1 MDSLTDR
8 LTLARARQLLG
19 TFDVLVFMSLLW
31 LLVQYLR
38 FVFPP
43 LFETIQTEYGVSNAD
58 VGIMYSALLFAYAIM
73 QFPSGYLS
81 DRFSERGVLTA
92 GAVVFAVGSLFV
104 FLSAPF
110 WSLLVGVGLIGL
122 GTGTH
127 KTVAINMLSRLYPSR
142 TGLSVGVM
150 DTVGQAGGALA
161 PVTVVAVLAVAVD
174 WRAIFLVG
182 AVAIVASAY
191 GFHHSAPGPSEQSE
205 TDAAE
210 AADETHGAD
219 GTDGT
224 DEPGGTDDTAS
235 GRAYLQLFRYYHF
248 SAFVAVSSTFT
259 FAWVGLTSFYP
270 LYLSNV
276 ASFSAGTAGAL
287 YSFLFVLSVSQP
299 LAGSLSDRFDATTI
313 VLLTFCCIV
322 VGLVGVLFS
331 RTLLAFG
338 ATTVLLGLG
347 FHGFRP
353 VRGAYLM
360 QIIPAAVGGGVLGLV
375 RTVMIVLSS
384 LAPTLLGFT
393 ADAFGLAAAF
403 GVLVAVSSVGLVL
416 VLSLKLVPM
425 PPEDEIV

>member
-43 LFETIQTEYGVSNAD
+43 LFETIQAEYGVSNAD
-58 VGIMYSALLFAYAIM
+58 VGVMYSALLFAYATM

-92 GAVVFAVGSLFV
+92 GAVVFAAGSLFV

-191 GFHHSAPGPSEQSE
+191 GFHRSAPGPSELSE
-205 TDAAE
+205 TGDAE
-210 AADETHGAD
+210 PVDETDGADET
-219 GTDGT
+219 
-224 DEPGGTDDTAS
+224 DEPDDGAAS
-235 GRAYLQLFRYYHF
+235 GRAYLRLFRYYHF

-331 RTLLAFG
+331 RTLLAFV

-360 QIIPAAVGGGVLGLV
+360 QLIPASVGGGVLGLV

-425 PPEDEIV
+425 PPEDAIV

>member
-43 LFETIQTEYGVSNAD
+43 LFETIQAEYGVSNAD
-58 VGIMYSALLFAYAIM
+58 VGIMYSALLFAYATM

-92 GAVVFAVGSLFV
+92 GAVVFAAGSLFV

-191 GFHHSAPGPSEQSE
+191 GFHRSTPESSEPSE
-205 TDAAE
+205 TDAVE
-210 AADETHGAD
+210 AADATNGAD
-219 GTDGT
+219 EHGR
-224 DEPGGTDDTAS
+224 TDDTAS
-235 GRAYLQLFRYYHF
+235 GRAYLRLFRYYHF

-287 YSFLFVLSVSQP
+287 YGFLFVLSVSQP

-322 VGLVGVLFS
+322 VGLAGVLFS
-331 RTLLAFG
+331 RTLLAFV

-360 QIIPAAVGGGVLGLV
+360 QIIPASVGGGVLGLV

-384 LAPTLLGFT
+384 LAPTVLGFT

-403 GVLVAVSSVGLVL
+403 GVLVAVSSLGLVL
-416 VLSLKLVPM
+416 VLSLKVVPM
-425 PPEDEIV
+425 PPEEAIV